1 MSLIKKRNLVAEKF
15 DGERSLLFV
24 IHKFIFHFFKISDN
38 GNVYLI
44 DRKSNV
50 KHSSFTV
57 TGDSKTKG
65 SIFDVEICCFGIQKT
80 IFVFDILF
88 YNGLD
93 IRGNKK
99 YLLKKRLDLIDQ
111 LLPSFNSFNINHK
124 ILSKPYYNTISEIT
138 NEYPD
143 IIKDGLI
150 FTPLDEPY
158 SMKTKWTSLFKWK
171 PIELQ
176 TIDFYVVFHTN
187 DETIWNLFVYNEF
200 NENIPFEF
208 KSEIKVIHNFFKF
221 YFKRY

>member
-1 MSLIKKRNLVAEKF
+1 M
-15 DGERSLLFV
+15 
-24 IHKFIFHFFKISDN
+24 
-38 GNVYLI
+38 I

-57 TGDSKTKG
+57 TEDYKSKG
-65 SIFDVEICCFGIQKT
+65 SIFDVEICFGLQLQKT

-93 IRGNKK
+93 IRGNNN
-99 YLLKKRLDLIDQ
+99 YLLKKRLSLIDE
-111 LLPSFNSFNINHK
+111 LLPSFKSFNSNHK
-124 ILSKPYYNTISEIT
+124 ILSKPYYNNISEIT

-150 FTPLDEPY
+150 FTPLNEPY

-176 TIDFYVVFHTN
+176 TIDFYVVFQTN
-187 DETIWNLFVYNEF
+187 ETIWNLFVYNER

-208 KSEIKVIHNFFKF
+208 KSEIKVI
-221 YFKRY
+221 